1 LGKVVE
7 VFKRNL
13 RRNIEESD
21 GDMTTAIPKYEPDAS
36 DNYLPDYPIPDRLK
50 NPTIEGS
57 TSDEDDSGL
66 TASDKKIPDLP
77 INIIPFLDPL
87 KGSFK
92 MLQQWE
98 GRVVETHGSEFTAII
113 TDKTKPDVEDQ
124 FVTVDTEDITPNDVS
139 LIEPGAV
146 FYWSIGFFDYPG
158 RGRSRESRIRF
169 RRLMGPSKAD
179 IARSEKIGKKFA
191 EFFKS
196 NSTCSPEL

>member
-1 LGKVVE
+1 
-7 VFKRNL
+7 
-13 RRNIEESD
+13 
-21 GDMTTAIPKYEPDAS
+21 MTTAILKYEPDTS
-36 DNYLPDYPIPDRLK
+36 NNNLPDYPIPDRLK
-50 NPTIEGS
+50 YPTTEGS
-57 TSDEDDSGL
+57 TSAEDDPGL
-66 TASDKKIPDLP
+66 TASDKKTPDVP
-77 INIIPFLDPL
+77 IKIVPFLDAL

-92 MLQQWE
+92 MLQQWD
-98 GRVVETHGSEFTAII
+98 GRVVEIRGSEFTAII
-113 TDKTKPDVEDQ
+113 TDKTNPDVEDQ
-124 FVTVDTEDITPNDVS
+124 FVAVDTEDITPNEVT

>member
-1 LGKVVE
+1 M
-7 VFKRNL
+7 

-21 GDMTTAIPKYEPDAS
+21 GEMTTAVPKYKPDAS
-36 DNYLPDYPIPDRLK
+36 ENYIPDYPIPDILK
-50 NPTIEGS
+50 HPTSEGS

-66 TASDKKIPDLP
+66 TASDKKIPDVP
-77 INIIPFLDPL
+77 IKLIPFLDPL
-87 KGSFK
+87 KGRFK
-92 MLQQWE
+92 MIQQWE
-98 GRVVETHGSEFTAII
+98 GRVVETRGAEFTAII
-113 TDKTKPDVEDQ
+113 TDKTNPDFEDQ
-124 FVTVDTEDITPNDVS
+124 FVTVDTEDITPNEVS

-179 IARSEKIGKKFA
+179 IARSEMIGKEFA

>member
-1 LGKVVE
+1 
-7 VFKRNL
+7 
-13 RRNIEESD
+13 
-21 GDMTTAIPKYEPDAS
+21 MTTAILTYEPDAS
-36 DNYLPDYPIPDRLK
+36 NNYLPDYSIPDRLEH
-50 NPTIEGS
+50 PTIEGS
-57 TSDEDDSGL
+57 TPDEDDRSL
-66 TASDKKIPDLP
+66 TASDKKTPDVP
-77 INIIPFLDPL
+77 IKLVPILDTL

-98 GRVVETHGSEFTAII
+98 GRVVETRGSEFTAII
-113 TDKTKPDVEDQ
+113 TDKTNPDVEDQ
-124 FVTVDTEDITPNDVS
+124 FVTVHTEDITPNEVS

-179 IARSEKIGKKFA
+179 IARSEKIGKEFA

-196 NSTCSPEL
+196 NSTYSPEL

>member
-1 LGKVVE
+1 
-7 VFKRNL
+7 
-13 RRNIEESD
+13 
-21 GDMTTAIPKYEPDAS
+21 MTTALPKYEPEAS
-36 DNYLPDYPIPDRLK
+36 DNYIPDYPIPDRLK
-50 NPTIEGS
+50 HPTSEGS
-57 TSDEDDSGL
+57 TPDVDDSGL
-66 TASDKKIPDLP
+66 TASDKKTPDVP
-77 INIIPFLDPL
+77 IKLIPFLDPL

-98 GRVVETHGSEFTAII
+98 GRVLEIRGSEFTAII
-113 TDKTKPDVEDQ
+113 SDKTTLEVEDQ
-124 FVTVDTEDITPNDVS
+124 LVTVDTEDITPNEIS

-196 NSTCSPEL
+196 NSTGST

>member
-1 LGKVVE
+1 M
-7 VFKRNL
+7 

-21 GDMTTAIPKYEPDAS
+21 GDMTTAISNYDIGS
-36 DNYLPDYPIPDRLK
+36 SNNYLPDYPIPDRLAI
-50 NPTIEGS
+50 PTIGNS
-57 TSDEDDSGL
+57 TTEENDSGL
-66 TASDKKIPDLP
+66 TASDKKTPDVP
-77 INIIPFLDPL
+77 IKLASFLDPL

-98 GRVVETHGSEFTAII
+98 GRVVGIGGSEFTAII
-113 TDKTKPDVEDQ
+113 TDKTNPDVEGQ
-124 FVTVDTEDITPNDVS
+124 LVTVDTEDITPNEVS

-169 RRLMGPSKAD
+169 RRLMGPSKAE

-191 EFFKS
+191 KFFKS
-196 NSTCSPEL
+196 NSTYSPKL

>member
-1 LGKVVE
+1 
-7 VFKRNL
+7 
-13 RRNIEESD
+13 
-21 GDMTTAIPKYEPDAS
+21 MTTAISKYEPDAS
-36 DNYLPDYPIPDRLK
+36 DDYLPDYPIPVILK
-50 NPTIEGS
+50 PPISEGS
-57 TSDEDDSGL
+57 ASDEDDSDL
-66 TASDKKIPDLP
+66 TASDKKTPDVP
-77 INIIPFLDPL
+77 IKFAPILASL

-98 GRVVETHGSEFTAII
+98 GRVVETYGSEFTAII
-113 TDKTKPDVEDQ
+113 TDKTNPEVEDQ
-124 FVTVDTEDITPNDVS
+124 LVTVDTEDITPNDVT

-179 IARSEKIGKKFA
+179 IARSEKIGKRFA

-196 NSTCSPEL
+196 KSTCPSEL

>member
-1 LGKVVE
+1 M
-7 VFKRNL
+7 
-13 RRNIEESD
+13 I
-21 GDMTTAIPKYEPDAS
+21 TAIPKYERDAS
-36 DNYLPDYPIPDRLK
+36 DNYLPDYTIPDRLEHS
-50 NPTIEGS
+50 TSEGS

-66 TASDKKIPDLP
+66 TASDKKTLDVPIKLIP
-77 INIIPFLDPL
+77 ILDPL

-98 GRVVETHGSEFTAII
+98 GRVVETRGSEFTAII

-124 FVTVDTEDITPNDVS
+124 LVTVDTEDITPDEVS
-139 LIEPGAV
+139 LVEPGAI

-169 RRLMGPSKAD
+169 RRLMVPSKAD
-179 IARSEKIGKKFA
+179 IARSEQIGKKFA
-191 EFFKS
+191 KFFKS